1 MVVRGGTAILPV
13 PGKPS
18 CFSYYDIG
26 RLLWASIF
34 GMGFLERWAIIIHGP
49 SKEQEANKLV
59 AACFYFFALFHK
71 VGCVQ
76 FVCRRRRGGM
86 AMAEGNSTAV
96 ILPDARLLDEL
107 MMARHARLPLTHTTG
122 DCLSSSDQQRG
133 PAIDPYA
140 NRIRTGGLPV
150 RRRVRTC

>member
-59 AACFYFFALFHK
+59 AACFFFALFHK

-76 FVCRRRRGGM
+76 FVCRRRRGEWPWQKG
-86 AMAEGNSTAV
+86 TAQQ
-96 ILPDARLLDEL
+96 LYC
-107 MMARHARLPLTHTTG
+107 LTLG
-122 DCLSSSDQQRG
+122 YSM
-133 PAIDPYA
+133 
-140 NRIRTGGLPV
+140 N
-150 RRRVRTC
+150 